1 MLALR
6 YPIVADAE
14 RIFAD
19 LTEGGKVTMPLQR
32 TFWAEPFGMAVDR
45 FGTSWSGNGVPVA
58 REALCK

>member
-19 LTEGGKVTMPLQR
+19 LTEGSKVTMPLQR
-32 TFWAEPFGMAVDR
+32 TF
-45 FGTSWSGNGVPVA
+45 
-58 REALCK
+58 